1 MHAHSRRYHS
11 ILNVPRMTRMIWP
24 FKKKTDKAQGVLV
37 IAKKLAS
44 LEAERENA
52 PAKPRFFGRDKE
64 SCERDLAECQQELI
78 DLLEAGPLIQ
88 ARDAV
93 HRAERELSNARDAEA
108 NARERAGT
116 QDDTPREVVRARE
129 VVARA
134 ENALSNANIR
144 LSDALGDAKI
154 SLTQGQL
161 EALTVLPGG
170 DDDIE
175 MISFI
180 TNLRDV
186 LKHLEKLIKNS
197 KDSSTSARY
206 YNYIVALLDA
216 TRIVQERVATRMRD
230 VHLRRIGDRDA
241 EVRKLINKTRE
252 LLRNETNLNRRK
264 VLEANE
270 TALSNAISAVDLAKD
285 RLRSKLIK
293 LKEAIQRTQSD
304 LKVAVNTAETVFV
317 TQDLAKLLRETDVL
331 FDEITAL
338 SIPEIIPFAGDE
350 IRAELMRLSGRV
362 LPTPM
367 RSEEGVSLDRS
378 ARDTQ
383 RVPVTNPRS

>member
-1 MHAHSRRYHS
+1 
-11 ILNVPRMTRMIWP
+11 MTRMIWP
-24 FKKKTDKAQGVLV
+24 FKKKTDKTQGVLV
-37 IAKKLAS
+37 ISKKLAR

-78 DLLEAGPLIQ
+78 EILEAGPLIQ

-108 NARERAGT
+108 NARERTGA
-116 QDDTPREVVRARE
+116 QDTKSRKVVRARE
-129 VVARA
+129 TVLGA
-134 ENALSNANIR
+134 EQSLCKANMR
-144 LSDALGDAKI
+144 LSDALVDAKI
-154 SLTQGQL
+154 PLTPDQL

-175 MISFI
+175 MISFV

-186 LKHLEKLIKNS
+186 LRYLENLIKNT
-197 KDSSTSARY
+197 KNSSASARY
-206 YNYIVALLDA
+206 YNYIVALLEA

-230 VHLRRIGDRDA
+230 VHLRRIGERDA
-241 EVRKLINKTRE
+241 EVRKLINKTRD
-252 LLRNETNLNRRK
+252 LLRNETDPNRQK

-270 TALSNAISAVDLAKD
+270 SALSNAISAVDLAKD
-285 RLRSKLIK
+285 RLHSKLKK
-293 LKEAIQRTQSD
+293 LNEAMRRTKSD
-304 LKVAVNTAETVFV
+304 LKVAINTAETVFL

-362 LPTPM
+362 LSAPP
-367 RSEEGVSLDRS
+367 RSEAGVSLDRS
-378 ARDTQ
+378 FRDAQ
-383 RVPVTNPRS
+383 KVSVANPRS

>member
-1 MHAHSRRYHS
+1 
-11 ILNVPRMTRMIWP
+11 MIWP
-24 FKKKTDKAQGVLV
+24 FKKKTDKTQGVLV
-37 IAKKLAS
+37 ISKKLAR

-78 DLLEAGPLIQ
+78 EILEAGPLIQ

-108 NARERAGT
+108 NARERTGA
-116 QDDTPREVVRARE
+116 QDTKSRKVVRARE
-129 VVARA
+129 TVLGA
-134 ENALSNANIR
+134 EQSLCKANMR
-144 LSDALGDAKI
+144 LSDALVDAKI
-154 SLTQGQL
+154 PLTPDQL

-175 MISFI
+175 MISFV

-186 LKHLEKLIKNS
+186 LRYLENLIKNT
-197 KDSSTSARY
+197 KNSSASARY
-206 YNYIVALLDA
+206 YNYIVALLEA

-230 VHLRRIGDRDA
+230 VHLRRIGERDA
-241 EVRKLINKTRE
+241 EVRKLINKTRD
-252 LLRNETNLNRRK
+252 LLRNETDPNRQK

-270 TALSNAISAVDLAKD
+270 SALSNAISAVDLAKD
-285 RLRSKLIK
+285 RLHSKLKK
-293 LKEAIQRTQSD
+293 LNEAMRRTKSD
-304 LKVAVNTAETVFV
+304 LKVAINTAETVFL

-362 LPTPM
+362 LSAPP
-367 RSEEGVSLDRS
+367 RSEAGVSLDRS
-378 ARDTQ
+378 FRDAQ
-383 RVPVTNPRS
+383 KVSVANPRS